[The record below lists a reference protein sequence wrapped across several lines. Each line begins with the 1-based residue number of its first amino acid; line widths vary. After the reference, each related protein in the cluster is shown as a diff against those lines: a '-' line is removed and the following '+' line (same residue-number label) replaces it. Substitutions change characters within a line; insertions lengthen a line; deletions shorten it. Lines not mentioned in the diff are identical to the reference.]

1 MNEPSLEL
9 GAWLGRSQAFRL
21 IACHCS
27 AVDAQC
33 LRNIKDGGA
42 YKSFSPS
49 WGEFCDTY
57 IGIHRT
63 TADRIIEQLEEFGA
77 SYFKLSEIMRI
88 TPATYGHIASA
99 VSEETIE
106 CGGQKIPI
114 NRDNA
119 VRIKQAVEALRR
131 AARPPRDCPARIQ
144 AAVTRINNCVA
155 LLSSVARIPLNPE
168 HRATVEE
175 LLRTG
180 ARKLTELADRI
191 PPISDP

>member
-1 MNEPSLEL
+1 MNELSLEL

-21 IACHCS
+21 ITCHCS

-33 LRNIKDGGA
+33 LKNIKDTSA
-42 YKSFSPS
+42 YKSVSPS

-57 IGIHRT
+57 VGIHRT

-77 SYFKLSEIMRI
+77 SYFKLSEVMRI
-88 TPATYGHIASA
+88 TPATYGQIVPA

-106 CGGQKIPI
+106 CGGEKIPI

-119 VRIKQAVEALRR
+119 VRIKQAVAALRR
-131 AARPPRDCPARIQ
+131 AARPPLDGPARVQ
-144 AAVTRINNCVA
+144 AAVTRVNNCVA
-155 LLSSVARIPLNPE
+155 LVSALARIPLDPE

-175 LLRTG
+175 ILRAG

-191 PPISDP
+191 LPANP